1 MVMMMMMWWW
11 CDGDDYDDDV
21 MMMIMMMIWCWW
33 CDGDDDDDVMVMVT
47 VDASLMK
54 TAADSLLPIV
64 QSQRERFRVRAQ
76 ELETVRYVSA
86 LSV

>member
-1 MVMMMMMWWW
+1 MLMMMML
-11 CDGDDYDDDV
+11 D
-21 MMMIMMMIWCWW
+21 
-33 CDGDDDDDVMVMVT
+33 T

-76 ELETVRYVSA
+76 ELETVRHVPT
-86 LSV
+86 LSVLWHDELCVKASVVCQQIKLKVNEPGRSQKML

>member
-1 MVMMMMMWWW
+1 MVF
-11 CDGDDYDDDV
+11 V
-21 MMMIMMMIWCWW
+21 
-33 CDGDDDDDVMVMVT
+33 

-76 ELETVRYVSA
+76 ELETVRLCHSC
-86 LSV
+86 LSDNDDYEHMC